1 MVYIPAGKSWKG
13 GSFFVRAN
21 VSAHLLS
28 GIIRAEVAASDKI
41 LQVERI
47 QPFETVIDDMISQE
61 HLTALLSSVFAA
73 LRCLLAAIGL
83 YGVFAYSVSR
93 RTSEFGIRIALGAQ
107 RHYAYHLTSKGN
119 KTALLF
125 VLFHKCV
132 GRLSLQQLVQ
142 LTAGH
147 RTQTRHQDRSGPSQ
161 SRPIHRTRSAT
172 ACRLNCER
180 KILSR

>member
-13 GSFFVRAN
+13 GNFFVRAN
-21 VSAHLLS
+21 VSAHLLT

-47 QPFETVIDDMISQE
+47 QPFETVINDMISQE

-73 LRCLLAAIGL
+73 LACLLAVIGL

-93 RTSEFGIRIALGAQ
+93 RTNEFGIRIALGTQ
-107 RHYAYHLTSKGN
+107 RRYAYRLTSKGN

-132 GRLSLQQLVQ
+132 GGPLANSLSNSPPATELKPATRIEAARRKADQSIEHVLQL
-142 LTAGH
+142 LA
-147 RTQTRHQDRSGPSQ
+147 
-161 SRPIHRTRSAT
+161 A
-172 ACRLNCER
+172 
-180 KILSR
+180 